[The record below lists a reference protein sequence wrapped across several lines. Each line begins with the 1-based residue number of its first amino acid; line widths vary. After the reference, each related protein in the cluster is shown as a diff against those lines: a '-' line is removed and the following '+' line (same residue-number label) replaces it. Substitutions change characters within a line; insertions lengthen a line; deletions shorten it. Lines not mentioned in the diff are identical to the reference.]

1 MITLEC
7 ELGIRILIVPS
18 PFCLMPSG
26 SVHCRLQRRSLVT
39 PMGVEGGDEGG
50 TDDDEEE
57 AVHGRCFASLL
68 HGDQPEYL
76 AFACVLGRRL
86 SEESPG
92 TRRILL
98 CGPGKYALDPAA
110 QQALQRVG

>member
-1 MITLEC
+1 M
-7 ELGIRILIVPS
+7 
-18 PFCLMPSG
+18 
-26 SVHCRLQRRSLVT
+26 T
-39 PMGVEGGDEGG
+39 PMGVEGGV
-50 TDDDEEE
+50 EEE

-110 QQALQRVG
+110 QQALQCVG

>member
-39 PMGVEGGDEGG
+39 PMGVEGGV
-50 TDDDEEE
+50 EEE

-110 QQALQRVG
+110 QQAL